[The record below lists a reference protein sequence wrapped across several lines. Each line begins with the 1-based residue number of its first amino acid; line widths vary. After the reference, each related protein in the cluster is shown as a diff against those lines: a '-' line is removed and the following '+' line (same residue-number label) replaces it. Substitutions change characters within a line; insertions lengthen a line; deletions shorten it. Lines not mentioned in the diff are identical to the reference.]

1 MVERIRAALAET
13 EKQHGVRILYACESG
28 SRAWGFAS
36 TDSDYDVRFIYV
48 RPLNDYLTIK
58 EERDVVEAMLPDDID
73 LAGWDLRK
81 ALWLLTKSN
90 PSLFE
95 WLESPIV
102 YSADEKFISEFKQIA
117 ARWYSEQRL
126 FLHYLH
132 MAEGNWR
139 GYLQGDTVSHK
150 KYLYVLR
157 PTLACRWI
165 DEGRGVVPMEFARLL
180 SVVEGKEELCGAIV
194 RLIREKASGVE
205 LAVGPPNAVLHE
217 FIREELSRF
226 SAMKLNQSSQPERSE
241 LDSLFRSYVLATP

>member
-1 MVERIRAALAET
+1 MSALAET

-48 RPLNDYLTIK
+48 RPLSGYLKVK
-58 EERDVVEAMLPDDID
+58 EDRDVIEAMLPLDID

-102 YSADEKFISEFKQIA
+102 YSADKPFISEFKQIA

-126 FLHYLH
+126 FRHYLH

-139 GYLQGDTVSHK
+139 SYLQGEEVSHK

-165 DEGRGVVPMEFARLL
+165 EEGKGVVPMEFAHLMEVINGESDLCAAIKRLL
-180 SVVEGKEELCGAIV
+180 
-194 RLIREKASGVE
+194 REKEGGVE
-205 LAVGPPNAVLHE
+205 LAVGPPNPVIHE
-217 FIREELSRF
+217 FLRNELSRF
-226 SAMKLNQSSQPERSE
+226 TTINLEESACPEMQE
-241 LDSLFRSYVLATP
+241 LDSFFQRCVLATS